1 MFKEYARDELFDSM
15 LYAEMSNRAKNEET
29 RKILLTMSQQERS
42 HYEFWKKYAG
52 DVKITFKDR
61 VLLRI
66 YFLLGKILGTVFTI
80 KFLEKREGDTSKIY
94 RKILEEGKIE
104 KEDEDT
110 LKRMIEEETHENYF
124 VSQIDEFALRY
135 LGAIALGIADAII
148 ELTGVQAGFIGF
160 TGFSVV
166 TGIAGLIVGVS
177 ASMSM
182 AAAAYLQAKQE
193 KGKKPA
199 VTALTTG
206 IAYLFTVI
214 ALTFP
219 YFINFQLLLAF
230 TVSLTL
236 ALSILAFFSFYSS
249 VIFDRKFF
257 SDYLENVGI
266 IFLVVVIGYLF
277 GDLVKNYFGLK
288 SLY

>member
-110 LKRMIEEETHENYF
+110 LK
-124 VSQIDEFALRY
+124 
-135 LGAIALGIADAII
+135 
-148 ELTGVQAGFIGF
+148 
-160 TGFSVV
+160 
-166 TGIAGLIVGVS
+166 
-177 ASMSM
+177 
-182 AAAAYLQAKQE
+182 
-193 KGKKPA
+193 
-199 VTALTTG
+199 
-206 IAYLFTVI
+206 
-214 ALTFP
+214 
-219 YFINFQLLLAF
+219 
-230 TVSLTL
+230 
-236 ALSILAFFSFYSS
+236 
-249 VIFDRKFF
+249 
-257 SDYLENVGI
+257 
-266 IFLVVVIGYLF
+266 
-277 GDLVKNYFGLK
+277 
-288 SLY
+288 